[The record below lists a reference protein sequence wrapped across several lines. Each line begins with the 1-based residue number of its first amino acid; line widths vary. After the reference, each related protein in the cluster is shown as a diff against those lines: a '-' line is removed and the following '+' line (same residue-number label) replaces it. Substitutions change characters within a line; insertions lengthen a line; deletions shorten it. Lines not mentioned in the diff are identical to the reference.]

1 MATVVTSQ
9 VLNRYYD
16 DYKDTEI
23 TFSKEIMRTLKMDPR
38 QIYIKSGGLQWPCI
52 INSTTFNI
60 AKIIVGTKSGAYQVL
75 SKKEPAP
82 VSLRFSFYQ
91 PDGQLMSFF
100 VSARVQICKPYMNS
114 TDLSIVQL
122 QYTQRPPDDLIQMI
136 GNLLDANVNAVKRKE
151 DRIIINQ
158 DSMRRLGIT
167 KKEMIITIQSVPRH
181 CILQDLSFDGAKV
194 VLMGLA
200 QYLLNKDV
208 QLQIEFEDPHEIIT
222 LNGMIVGANFIEG
235 RKDIIIASIKFN
247 DESISLAYKIHINK
261 YITSVRKNELD
272 TKFAGEK
279 VETATPVAD
288 GESKSDKEADSEKKT
303 DGADAKAEP
312 ADKDKNTAEGSSKEK
327 KETSAETAA
336 AKASD
341 AKETSAPEA
350 DKDTGKADSAP
361 AK

>member
-91 PDGQLMSFF
+91 PDGQFMSFF
-100 VSARVQICKPYMNS
+100 VSARVQLCKPYMNS

-181 CILQDLSFDGAKV
+181 CILQDLSFGGAKV

-288 GESKSDKEADSEKKT
+288 GESKADKADKAADAEKKT
-303 DGADAKAEP
+303 DGADAKAEKESKS
-312 ADKDKNTAEGSSKEK
+312 AEEGSSEEAEK
-327 KETSAETAA
+327 KTSEDAA
-336 AKASD
+336 AAPKADDGSA
-341 AKETSAPEA
+341 AKESSEPE
-350 DKDTGKADSAP
+350 TEG